1 MLNPAG
7 NEPHKVR
14 REEYDA
20 ARDTMEDEE
29 YNLQEI
35 EKALKNHGK
44 TGKALGETPAWH
56 AYHDELVAMKTAA
69 ESKYDAA
76 QAIVENYGGR

>member
-1 MLNPAG
+1 MSYGA
-7 NEPHKVR
+7 EEFARIR
-14 REEYDA
+14 RDEYDA
-20 ARDTMEDEE
+20 ARDTMEDEG

-35 EKALKNHGK
+35 KKALKSHCK
-44 TGKALGETPAWH
+44 AGKALGETLSWH

>member
-1 MLNPAG
+1 MIYGPEEFARI
-7 NEPHKVR
+7 R

-35 EKALKNHGK
+35 GKALKNHGK
-44 TGKALGETPAWH
+44 AGKALGETAAWQ
-56 AYHDELVAMKTAA
+56 AYHDELVAMKTDA

>member
-1 MLNPAG
+1 MLSPAS
-7 NEPHKVR
+7 NEPHR
-14 REEYDA
+14 PSREEYEA
-20 ARDTMEDEE
+20 ARDTIEDEE

-44 TGKALGETPAWH
+44 TGKALGETAAWH
-56 AYHDELVAMKTAA
+56 AYHDELVAMETEA